1 MINKIYEYIKNF
13 IKECYRELIVLFILF
28 LVFYIELPYVIYAP
42 GGTINLNERII
53 IEDGYDSGGEINMS
67 YVTMVKGTIPNIL
80 LSKIIKNWD
89 LDKAS
94 NITYEGD
101 TVKETLQKDKLSMEE
116 AQDNATIAAYQLT
129 KHDLEITKYH
139 NIVTYITD
147 EADTTLQEYDE
158 IIAINDKMVTS
169 LENMKEIVNSF
180 EKGDTLDIKVIRNN
194 KEVMATAKIY
204 QTDDG
209 LKVGV
214 TIVTNVDFKT
224 DPEIEIES
232 KNSESGPSGGLMTA
246 LAIYNKLTKEDI
258 TKEKKVAGTGTID
271 ASGNVGEIGGVKY
284 KVLGAIDD
292 EMDIFICPVENYEEA
307 VKTLNSTDDDLIIIK
322 VKTLNDAINQLQ
334 KLS

>member
-1 MINKIYEYIKNF
+1 MINKIYEYIKSF
-13 IKECYRELIVLFILF
+13 IKECYRELIVLFVIF
-28 LVFYIELPYVIYAP
+28 LVFYIELPYVIYTP

-53 IEDGYDSGGEINMS
+53 IDEGYDSDGEINMS

-89 LDKAS
+89 VEKAS
-94 NITYEGD
+94 NVTYDGD
-101 TVKETLQKDKLSMEE
+101 SVKETIKKDKLSMEE
-116 AQDNATIAAYQLT
+116 SQDNATIAAYQLT

-158 IIAINDKMVTS
+158 IVAINDKEVTS
-169 LENMKEIVNSF
+169 LENMKEIVNLYQ
-180 EKGDTLDIKVIRNN
+180 EGDTLDIKVIRNK
-194 KEVMATAKIY
+194 KEVMTTAKIY

-214 TIVTNVDFKT
+214 TIVTDVDFKT
-224 DPEIEIES
+224 DPKIEIES

-246 LAIYNKLTKEDI
+246 LAIYNKLTKDDI
-258 TKEKKVAGTGTID
+258 TKGKKVAGTGTID
-271 ASGNVGEIGGVKY
+271 ALGNVGEIGGVKY

-292 EMDIFICPVENYEEA
+292 DMDVFICPEENYEEA
-307 VKTLNSTDDDLIIIK
+307 VKTLNSTDVDLIIIK
-322 VKTLNDAINQLQ
+322 ASTLQEAIKNLQ
-334 KLS
+334 EL

>member
-1 MINKIYEYIKNF
+1 MINKLYEYLKRF
-13 IKECYRELIVLFILF
+13 IKECYKELIVLFVIF
-28 LVFYIELPYVIYAP
+28 LLFYIELPYVIYAP

-53 IEDGYDSGGEINMS
+53 IKDGYNSDGEINMS

-101 TVKETLQKDKLSMEE
+101 SVKETVEKDKLSMEE

-129 KHDLEITKYH
+129 NHVLKITKYH

-147 EADTTLQEYDE
+147 EANTTLQEYDE
-158 IIAINDKMVTS
+158 IMTINDKEVTS
-169 LENMKEIVNSF
+169 LENMKKIVNLYQ
-180 EKGDTLDIKVIRNN
+180 EGDALDIKVLRNK
-194 KEVMATAKIY
+194 KEVMTTAKIY

-214 TIVTNVDFKT
+214 TIVTDVDFKT

-258 TKEKKVAGTGTID
+258 TKGKKIAGTGTID
-271 ASGNVGEIGGVKY
+271 VLGNVGEIGGVKY
-284 KVLGAIDD
+284 KVLGAIEDK
-292 EMDIFICPVENYEEA
+292 MDVFICPEENYEEA
-307 VKTLNSTDDDLIIIK
+307 IKTLNSTNDDLIIIK
-322 VKTLNDAINQLQ
+322 VSTLEEAIKELQ
-334 KLS
+334 E